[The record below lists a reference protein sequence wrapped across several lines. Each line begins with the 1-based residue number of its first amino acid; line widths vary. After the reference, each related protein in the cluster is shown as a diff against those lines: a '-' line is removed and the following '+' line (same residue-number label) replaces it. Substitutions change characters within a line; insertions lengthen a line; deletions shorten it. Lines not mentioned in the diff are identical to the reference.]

1 MGEMQEVDFTHKP
14 SVCIV
19 LVSNMSATYFT
30 FSNQTKLNQSIIIIY
45 LPIFPCVQHT
55 SLYTTA
61 APPFSSL
68 KPASNRLHRTINS
81 IRHHHGVTFLMPI
94 NQWHVYW
101 LWLMHFGGLDQV
113 NKWIF
118 IWTCWKINDAFLRC
132 IPSLLCHA
140 TSLKR
145 HAGHM
150 VVSRPR
156 VIGDASSD
164 IKTAGVP
171 KLISPVNSNEG
182 GGGLCYASRRFS
194 LRRVRNTLLIAS
206 CALNPSPD
214 SQDSDCMSRALRC
227 GTEVLWVT
235 AQTNANRV
243 NRDPTNSTA
252 TGVSVWS
259 QKHTSRSFEG
269 YSIHLNYYNNN
280 TNG

>member
-1 MGEMQEVDFTHKP
+1 MLRRQEVDEITCTCSQSQATDGGDARGGFYP
-14 SVCIV
+14 Y
-19 LVSNMSATYFT
+19 ATYFT
-30 FSNQTKLNQSIIIIY
+30 FSNQTKLNQSIIIIIY

-81 IRHHHGVTFLMPI
+81 IRHHHGVTFLIPI

-113 NKWIF
+113 NKRIF
-118 IWTCWKINDAFLRC
+118 IWTCWKIKDAFLQC

-150 VVSRPR
+150 EVSRPR

-194 LRRVRNTLLIAS
+194 LRRVRIYAARGYSTHRLVCSEPIAWLS
-206 CALNPSPD
+206 G
-214 SQDSDCMSRALRC
+214 LRLY
-227 GTEVLWVT
+227 V
-235 AQTNANRV
+235 
-243 NRDPTNSTA
+243 
-252 TGVSVWS
+252 
-259 QKHTSRSFEG
+259 KSFEMWDRSVMSQCSDKCRQG
-269 YSIHLNYYNNN
+269 
-280 TNG
+280 